1 MLTFARAG
9 AEAGK
14 VKRVLDEN
22 LISWGFFTD
31 HNQFEP
37 HCNAHANNFVVV
49 DPRSNKDGNILAV
62 VDLDM
67 AFCLSEFVNTIEPD
81 PFFFS
86 DAENLQLQTDRFKT
100 NDRAQFDDWN
110 NSEKYELE
118 VSLAGLE
125 NMANFNYKAEQTNS
139 LEVLKLIST
148 VLSDVCVSHYR
159 RAYNKQPS
167 LLLEDMYKERIPFV
181 AELVFQAH

>member
-1 MLTFARAG
+1 
-9 AEAGK
+9 
-14 VKRVLDEN
+14 
-22 LISWGFFTD
+22 
-31 HNQFEP
+31 
-37 HCNAHANNFVVV
+37 
-49 DPRSNKDGNILAV
+49 
-62 VDLDM
+62 M

-81 PFFFS
+81 PFFFT

-148 VLSDVCVSHYR
+148 VLSDVCVLHYR
-159 RAYNKQPS
+159 RAYNKQPCY
-167 LLLEDMYKERIPFV
+167 LLDDMYKERIPFV
-181 AELVFQAH
+181 AELVFQAHEATNKALI

>member
-1 MLTFARAG
+1 VLIFARAG

-14 VKRVLDEN
+14 IKRVLDDN

-67 AFCLSEFVNTIEPD
+67 AFSFSEFVNTIEPD
-81 PFFFS
+81 PFFFT

-100 NDRAQFDDWN
+100 NDRLQFDDWN

-125 NMANFNYKAEQTNS
+125 NMANFKYKAEETS
-139 LEVLKLIST
+139 SMEVLKLIST
-148 VLSDVCVSHYR
+148 VLSDVCVLQYR
-159 RAYNKQPS
+159 RAYNKQES
-167 LLLEDMYKERIPFV
+167 LVIDALYKERITFV
-181 AELVFQAH
+181 AELVG